1 MTNWI
6 YIIAIII
13 VIVLAVL
20 YFLPSLTSKLTSTND
35 GPFLLAG
42 APAVFQSSE
51 TNHFI
56 DSGDSTVQG
65 YFYILPLDR
74 TPTAMKCN
82 EPGYPSCEDGR
93 FQTCICETASCKN
106 CTFNGYSNLLS
117 IGDIVNLQM
126 LGTPDA
132 GRPGKAMAQLTVK
145 TESPVDSSGNSLVD
159 STGSSVVGGTPKPV
173 IYVEVINL
181 PPIPIQK
188 WILITIARSGRRYDV
203 YYNNELVSS
212 SKTMYMISGAAEKTK
227 TTVVGSAR
235 LSGYASSMNKYNYK
249 VSSSDVSSYYKKSS
263 DTRGAPLIAQ
273 ELPSI
278 AGSSPQGSSAGP
290 TLPGFVI
297 DKFPIPSLCGSGS
310 CLDPPTTRPANPM
323 YEWTT
328 PYA

>member
-1 MTNWI
+1 MANWI

-42 APAVFQSSE
+42 APAVFQSNE
-51 TNHFI
+51 TNDFI

-93 FQTCICETASCKN
+93 FQTCVCETSSCKN
-106 CTFNGYSNLLS
+106 CTFNGYSSLLS
-117 IGDIVNLQM
+117 IGDVVNLQM

-145 TESPVDSSGNSLVD
+145 TESPVDSSGNPLANYSED
-159 STGSSVVGGTPKPV
+159 SSASKPV

-181 PPIPIQK
+181 PPIPVQK
-188 WILITIARSGRRYDV
+188 WILITIARSGRRFDV

-212 SKTMYMISGAAEKTK
+212 TKTMYLISGTAENTK

-235 LSGYASSMNKYNYK
+235 LSGYASNMNKYNYK
-249 VSSSDVSSYYKKSS
+249 VSSSDVSSYYKKST
-263 DTRGAPLIAQ
+263 DTRGAPLISQ
-273 ELPSI
+273 ELPSV
-278 AGSSPQGSSAGP
+278 AGSSPQGSNAGP

-310 CLDPPTTRPANPM
+310 CLDPPATRPANPM
-323 YEWTT
+323 FEWTT